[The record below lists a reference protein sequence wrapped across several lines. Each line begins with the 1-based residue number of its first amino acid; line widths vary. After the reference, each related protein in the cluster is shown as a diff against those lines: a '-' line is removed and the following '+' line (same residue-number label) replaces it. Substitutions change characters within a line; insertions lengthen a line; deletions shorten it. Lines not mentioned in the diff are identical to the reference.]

1 MFDRD
6 PNGRMYIIAIDDTV
20 VIGDGVH
27 RGRKGKVT
35 RIKASK
41 ITVELLPTE
50 TLKPRQKKV
59 VINVAPDWVHPV

>member
-6 PNGRMYIIAIDDTV
+6 PNGRMYIIAIDDIV
-20 VIGDGVH
+20 VIGEGVH

-41 ITVELLPTE
+41 ITVEVLPTE
-50 TLKPRQKKV
+50 TQKKA

>member
-1 MFDRD
+1 VFDRD
-6 PNGRMYIIAIDDTV
+6 PNGRIYIIAIDDTV
-20 VIGDGVH
+20 VVGEGVH

-41 ITVELLPTE
+41 ITVEVLPTE
-50 TLKPRQKKV
+50 TQKKA

>member
-6 PNGRMYIIAIDDTV
+6 PNGRMYIIAIDDIV
-20 VIGDGVH
+20 VVGEGVH

-41 ITVELLPTE
+41 ITVDLLPTE
-50 TLKPRQKKV
+50 TQKKA

>member
-6 PNGRMYIIAIDDTV
+6 PNGRIYIIAIDDIV
-20 VIGDGVH
+20 VVGEGVH

-41 ITVELLPTE
+41 ITVEVLPTE
-50 TLKPRQKKV
+50 TQKKA

>member
-6 PNGRMYIIAIDDTV
+6 PNGRMYIIAIDDIV

-41 ITVELLPTE
+41 ITVDLLPTE
-50 TLKPRQKKV
+50 TQKKA

>member
-20 VIGDGVH
+20 VIGEGVH

-41 ITVELLPTE
+41 ITVDLLPTE
-50 TLKPRQKKV
+50 TQKKA

>member
-6 PNGRMYIIAIDDTV
+6 PNGRMYIIAIDDIV
-20 VIGDGVH
+20 VIGEGVH

-50 TLKPRQKKV
+50 TQKKA

>member
-6 PNGRMYIIAIDDTV
+6 PNGRMYIIAIDDIV

-41 ITVELLPTE
+41 ITVEVLPTE
-50 TLKPRQKKV
+50 TQKKA

>member
-1 MFDRD
+1 VFDRD
-6 PNGRMYIIAIDDTV
+6 PNGRMYIIAIDDIV

-41 ITVELLPTE
+41 ITVEVLPTE
-50 TLKPRQKKV
+50 TQKKA

>member
-6 PNGRMYIIAIDDTV
+6 PNGRIYIIAIDDIV
-20 VIGDGVH
+20 VVGEGVH

-41 ITVELLPTE
+41 ITVDLLPTE
-50 TLKPRQKKV
+50 TQKKA